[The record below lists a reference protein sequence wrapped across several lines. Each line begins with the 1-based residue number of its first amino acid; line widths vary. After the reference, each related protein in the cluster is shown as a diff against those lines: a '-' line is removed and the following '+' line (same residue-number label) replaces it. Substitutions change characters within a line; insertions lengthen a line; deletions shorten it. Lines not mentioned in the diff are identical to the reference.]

1 MEDKPDLKT
10 ELKLVA
16 IVPPEPLFSF
26 IREEQQYIADTWGPR
41 KALRVP
47 PHLTLVPPISVT
59 EAELI
64 VLESILKDAA
74 ASHKTFTLRVNG
86 YDAFMPKVIFI
97 KPAYP
102 KELHMLY
109 TNIIDTV
116 IARIPHV
123 MNKYP
128 DDTFH
133 PHFTIAYRDL
143 EPDMFKDIWK
153 YFKNKKAKFSVQ
165 IHQISIFD
173 KSDAGWIIG
182 KQFNLK
188 EK

>member
-1 MEDKPDLKT
+1 MKEKPDSKT
-10 ELKLVA
+10 QLKLVA

-26 IREEQQYIADTWGPR
+26 IREEQQYIADTWGPK

-47 PHLTLVPPISVT
+47 PHLTLLPPISVN

-74 ASHKTFTLRVNG
+74 SSHKAFMLRVNG
-86 YDAFMPKVIFI
+86 YDAFSPKVIFI
-97 KPAYP
+97 KPNYP
-102 KELHMLY
+102 KALHLLY
-109 TNIIDTV
+109 TDIIDTV

-143 EPDMFKDIWK
+143 EPDIFRDVWK
-153 YFKNKKAKFSVQ
+153 YFKNKKAKFTVPIQ
-165 IHQISIFD
+165 DISIFD
-173 KSDAGWIIG
+173 KSDVGWTIG
-182 KQFNLK
+182 KKFALK